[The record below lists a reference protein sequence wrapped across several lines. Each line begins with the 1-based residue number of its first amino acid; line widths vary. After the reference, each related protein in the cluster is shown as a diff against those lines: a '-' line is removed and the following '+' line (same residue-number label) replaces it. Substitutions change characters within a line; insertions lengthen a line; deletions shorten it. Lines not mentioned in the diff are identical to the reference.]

1 MIILIAGASHTGKT
15 LLAQKLLEKYHYP
28 ILSIDLLKMGL
39 IRSGQTDLTVTDDDK
54 LTTYL
59 WQIVREMI
67 KTAIENKQN
76 LIIEGC
82 YIPFEW
88 RNDFSQDYLA
98 EIKYICLVMSKN
110 YILNHFNDIK
120 INADVIEK
128 RLDDSDFT
136 QGEALKD
143 NENILQQCQKY
154 SLPYHL
160 INKEYNLDVE
170 LNENC

>member
-88 RNDFSQDYLA
+88 RNDFGQDYLA

-110 YILNHFNDIK
+110 YILNHFNAIK
-120 INADVIEK
+120 INADVIEQ

-136 QGEALKD
+136 LENAIKD
-143 NENILQQCQKY
+143 NEDILHQCQKFG
-154 SLPYHL
+154 LPYHL
-160 INKEYNLDVE
+160 IDNEYNLNLD
-170 LNENC
+170 L